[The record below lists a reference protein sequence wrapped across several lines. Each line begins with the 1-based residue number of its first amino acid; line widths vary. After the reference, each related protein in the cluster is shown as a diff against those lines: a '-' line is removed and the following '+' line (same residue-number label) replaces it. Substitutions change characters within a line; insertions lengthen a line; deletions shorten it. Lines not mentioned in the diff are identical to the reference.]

1 MSAERDIH
9 VELAE
14 ASNLLRQSGDH
25 DLRLACIDASN
36 NLRTQEASIER
47 LRRILHRYG
56 DRVPM
61 ATSARPDWQQEI
73 DDALGWVADN
83 PEQPMADLE
92 REAYEPLG
100 RESELRPGFY
110 EDDMP

>member
-1 MSAERDIH
+1 MTEDIVSRLRYATQSDIASA
-9 VELAE
+9 A
-14 ASNLLRQSGDH
+14 
-25 DLRLACIDASN
+25 
-36 NLRTQEASIER
+36 QEGAKVIER

-73 DDALGWVADN
+73 DDALGWVTDN
-83 PEQPMADLE
+83 PEQPMPDLE